1 LTESIDNASK
11 PALVLACSTAAL
23 SRVKTGD
30 RVFVDWPEAMP
41 VNVEG
46 NAAAIIDADHIKA
59 IISEG

>member
-1 LTESIDNASK
+1 MPA
-11 PALVLACSTAAL
+11 ALVLAVSTSAL
-23 SRVKTGD
+23 DKVKTGD